1 MICNTYKQETWQMLH
16 HFGASMR
23 YFQVQKEETALL
35 VHMSAASICNLAAFN
50 LNPIVHFTSHCGLYS
65 LCTLVCGVC
74 VSRKDGTWEGG
85 WGHLQGDIHVVAAWL
100 CYESYRQKKK
110 MLFSLC
116 RGFIFGNKGC
126 FGFEW
131 VYDNRQCMD
140 KIMSLLITARSGL
153 GFSFGVGAWTE
164 LVC

>member
-50 LNPIVHFTSHCGLYS
+50 LNSIVRFTSHCGLYS
-65 LCTLVCGVC
+65 LWTLVCGVC

-85 WGHLQGDIHVVAAWL
+85 WGHLQGDIRVVAAWL
-100 CYESYRQKKK
+100 CYEKS
-110 MLFSLC
+110 M
-116 RGFIFGNKGC
+116 
-126 FGFEW
+126 
-131 VYDNRQCMD
+131 
-140 KIMSLLITARSGL
+140 
-153 GFSFGVGAWTE
+153 VGTG
-164 LVC
+164 